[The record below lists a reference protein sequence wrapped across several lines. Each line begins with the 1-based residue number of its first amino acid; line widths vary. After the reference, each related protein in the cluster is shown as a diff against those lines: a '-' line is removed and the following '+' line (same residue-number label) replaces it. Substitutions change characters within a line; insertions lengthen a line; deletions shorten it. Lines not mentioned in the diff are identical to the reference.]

1 MNFVRS
7 SKGSDFLDIIDAGVK
22 TMVEFGTNDMMPHF
36 IYGGLTPWLSDN
48 FRRIILKK
56 MREYGI
62 QSFILTT
69 IYMYRER
76 LITKEK
82 AKKAAEGKLKNAPLW
97 RLYKGSIND
106 DLDSFINNLQN
117 SNEVKDEDVRS
128 FFLPKLT
135 KEKLQLVEEKNKEHM
150 MTYWFNVNADVGVEE
165 MKKSDSKD
173 KYLRSECQRITAYLS
188 LESKHTSSED
198 SSTHDF
204 SENSS
209 DDS

>member
-1 MNFVRS
+1 M
-7 SKGSDFLDIIDAGVK
+7 GLSDKIDVGVK
-22 TMVEFGTNDMMPHF
+22 TMVDFGTKDMMPHLIWCF
-36 IYGGLTPWLSDN
+36 GYLMWDDEFEKLN
-48 FRRIILKK
+48 KIILKK
-56 MREYGI
+56 MQEYGI

-82 AKKAAEGKLKNAPLW
+82 AKKAAEEKLKNAPLW

-173 KYLRSECQRITAYLS
+173 KYVLCHCHRETVHFYN
-188 LESKHTSSED
+188 SKI
-198 SSTHDF
+198 
-204 SENSS
+204 
-209 DDS
+209 